1 MAKANLSE
9 QLKSA
14 KLADQKIM
22 RGTGGET
29 HQVAGG
35 DVPVLTTQQGTPVS
49 DDQNSLKVGRRG
61 PDITGGPPLPRED
74 LPFRP

>member
-1 MAKANLSE
+1 MAKRKSNGA
-9 QLKSA
+9 LKTA
-14 KLADQKIM
+14 KLADQTIM

-49 DDQNSLKVGRRG
+49 DDQ
-61 PDITGGPPLPRED
+61 
-74 LPFRP
+74 